1 MNRINPL
8 HIGLLLVVIL
18 MFLVFNLSN
27 TKSEL
32 AKAKVSYTQTAKLST
47 RLSGLKEVYDDKER
61 IKSSLK
67 RILEQS
73 SLKSANIEQELKR
86 TGIIISSEDV
96 DINVLNFLMSKLL
109 NGAYHISTLKITKH
123 SKTNASFYLEI
134 TW

>member
-18 MFLVFNLSN
+18 MFLLFNLSN

-32 AKAKVSYTQTAKLST
+32 AEAEKAYTQTAKLST

-67 RILEQS
+67 RILDQS
-73 SLKSANIEQELKR
+73 ALKSAKIEQELKKA
-86 TGIIISSEDV
+86 GIIISSQDI
-96 DINVLNFLMSKLL
+96 DINALNFLMSKLL
-109 NGAYHISTLKITKH
+109 NGSYNISTLKITKL
-123 SKTNASFYLEI
+123 SKTNASLYLEI

>member
-32 AKAKVSYTQTAKLST
+32 AEAEKAYTQTAKLST

-73 SLKSANIEQELKR
+73 SLKSTNIEQELKR
-86 TGIIISSEDV
+86 TGIIISSQDM
-96 DINVLNFLMSKLL
+96 DINALNFLMSKLL
-109 NGAYHISTLKITKH
+109 NGSYHISTVKITKH
-123 SKTNASFYLEI
+123 SKTTASFYLEI